1 MKRQQG
7 FTLIELVVVIV
18 ILGILAVTA
27 APKFMNLQGDARNA
41 SLQGLKGAIQGAAG
55 IVYGKAAIKGIED
68 VSGGTSTAFVGEG
81 VNKVD
86 TNFGYPAAST
96 DGIANAVAGLSDTN
110 TDWAAQS
117 SAVNVTIGSDTLQG
131 QVFTFKQYAEQLK
144 AFGAVAAVTDGVISS
159 PLTNVI
165 PKNCYLV
172 YVAAKEN
179 GTAQVYMPEN
189 ACKD

>member
-55 IVYGKAAIKGIED
+55 IVYGKAAIQGIESTSGA
-68 VSGGTSTAFVGEG
+68 VSAGSSTVATI
-81 VNKVD
+81 N
-86 TNFGYPAAST
+86 GYPT
-96 DGIANAVAGLSDTN
+96 NTGIVNAVAGVGDGNS
-110 TDWAAQS
+110 DWAS
-117 SAVNVTIGSDTLQG
+117 RTVGDN
-131 QVFTFKQYAEQLK
+131 QVFTFKQYEVQLK
-144 AFGAVAAVTDGVISS
+144 NITSVGVSG
-159 PLTNVI
+159 LTITQTPENTI
-165 PKNCYLV
+165 PKNCFLV
-172 YVAAKEN
+172 YVPAKKD
-179 GTAQVYMPEN
+179 GLATVVMPVN

>member
-55 IVYGKAAIKGIED
+55 IVYGKAAIKGIESTSGA
-68 VSGGTSTAFVGEG
+68 VSAGTGTVE
-81 VNKVD
+81 
-86 TNFGYPAAST
+86 TEFGYPTAAIG
-96 DGIANAVAGLSDTN
+96 GINNAVAGVSSTN
-110 TDWAAQS
+110 TDWAS
-117 SAVNVTIGSDTLQG
+117 KTVGDN
-131 QVFTFKQYAEQLK
+131 QVFTFKQYEDQLDK
-144 AFGAVAAVTDGVISS
+144 ITSVSGTGSEVTQTPIDA
-159 PLTNVI
+159 I
-165 PKNCYLV
+165 PKNCFLV
-172 YVAAKEN
+172 YVPAVSGGVA
-179 GTAQVYMPEN
+179 TVAMPAN